1 VRWRRYLIGGALVR
15 RSEIEHVPAPVI
27 GDLDEN
33 AVREMF
39 LDVPSGARH

>member
-1 VRWRRYLIGGALVR
+1 VQALF
-15 RSEIEHVPAPVI
+15 ELPAPFV

-33 AVREMF
+33 AMRDMI